1 MVIGDRLRALREGKN
16 LSQGQIE
23 RQTGLLSGF
32 VSRLEHGD
40 TVPSV
45 EVLEKIAQALAV
57 PLYRLFYDDDEPPKL
72 TNLPNRRSAED
83 IAGRNRD

>member
-1 MVIGDRLRALREGKN
+1 LIIGDRLRALRECKN
-16 LSQGQIE
+16 LSRGQIE

-40 TVPSV
+40 AVPSV
-45 EVLEKIAQALAV
+45 EALKKIAQALAV

-72 TNLPNRRSAED
+72 PNLPNRRSAED
-83 IAGRNRD
+83 IVRRSSK